1 MMLSYNIAFAK
12 YAHSTPNQAPIM
24 GNILGFHAFGVTS
37 CCFLDEFFAATFE
50 MQHNVS
56 GMSQKMSFVCFDT
69 RRIQMWNQNFCIS
82 NIRADAPKIQTLNF
96 VIIYN
101 DKMCGTM

>member
-96 VIIYN
+96 VKCVKRQSEYS
-101 DKMCGTM
+101 